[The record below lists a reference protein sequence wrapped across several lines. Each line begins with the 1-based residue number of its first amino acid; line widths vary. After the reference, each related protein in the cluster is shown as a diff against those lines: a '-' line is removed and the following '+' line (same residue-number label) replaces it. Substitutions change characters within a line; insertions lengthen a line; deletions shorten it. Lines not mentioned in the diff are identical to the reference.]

1 MTQGPD
7 KIPDRLRALS
17 SRSDP
22 GEEYSI
28 LPPGYRP
35 GQTKFIIVTGSV
47 ISGLG
52 KGVFSAGLA
61 ALLEERGHR
70 TNLIKMDGYFNEDAG
85 TLSPFRHGEVFVLDD
100 GTECDMDIGTYERF
114 VDKSFSQHNIFTNGR
129 LTRRLNEL
137 ERSGQFSGSDV
148 QFYPHVT
155 GEVIRFVRESSLA
168 NEADITLV
176 EIGGTVGD
184 EEVRPYIS
192 AMSELA
198 YQEGE
203 RNVFFINLAW
213 IIEARHLNEQKS
225 KAAQHG
231 TQMLMQ
237 MGIKPHMLVC
247 RCENPVEPGVLRKLA
262 QRLRLPERNVIDLH
276 SQRSVYQVPDHL
288 AAQDVDR
295 LTLEYFGV
303 GPRERQARFNFTAY
317 LERLGSAGERVVV
330 GLAGKYMGPRDT
342 YASIHSALEHA
353 GCACGVEVE
362 VVDIPTDAIE
372 HAGGRAER
380 VASAAAHLADM
391 DGIIVPGGF
400 GARGWEGKIACITHS
415 RGSGLPMLGICYGF
429 QAAMV
434 EYARSCCDMADA
446 NTTENDANTADPVVC
461 LLPEQY
467 EIEGIGGSM
476 RLGRHEVALLAGS
489 RVAGLYRGLKAHERF
504 RHRYEFNPL
513 YKDTFE
519 EGGMVFSGWAPGQP
533 IIQVAELPDH
543 PFFIGVQ
550 FHPEFTSRPARPN
563 PLFHSFVAAC
573 IRRQRARHGDA
584 DAANPAAEAAG
595 PGSVRAGG
603 GVATA
608 AGGAGGDR
616 GLPRTVDGLPVART
630 VGMRADSGDCS
641 AARTAVRLPATGT
654 AGVDAGG
661 DDCNAPRTA
670 DSPTAAGT
678 ARGRAP
684 VAGANGNGASAG
696 RDAGA
701 LGAGA
706 AHAGSPQG
714 AAASADAAGRGRPA

>member
-1 MTQGPD
+1 MTQ
-7 KIPDRLRALS
+7 IPDRLRALS
-17 SRSDP
+17 GRSDP

-28 LPPGYRP
+28 LPAGYRP

-61 ALLEERGHR
+61 SLLEERGQR

-168 NEADITLV
+168 NGADITLV

-184 EEVRPYIS
+184 EEVRPYVS

-203 RNVFFINLAW
+203 SNVFFINLAW
-213 IIEARHLNEQKS
+213 IIEAPHLNEQKS

-237 MGIKPHMLVC
+237 MGIKPHVLVC
-247 RCENPVEPGVLRKLA
+247 RCENPVAPAVLRKLA
-262 QRLRLPERNVIDLH
+262 QRLRLPERNVIDLRT
-276 SQRSVYQVPDHL
+276 QKSVYQVPDHL
-288 AAQDVDR
+288 ASQDVDK
-295 LTLEYFGV
+295 LALEYFGL
-303 GPRERQARFNFTAY
+303 GMRRRQVRFNFREY
-317 LERLGSAGERVVV
+317 RQRLTGATERVVV

-342 YASIHSALEHA
+342 YASVHSALEHA
-353 GCACGVEVE
+353 GCACGVEVV

-372 HAGGRAER
+372 LADAGAPR
-380 VASAAAHLADM
+380 VVSAAGHLAAM

-400 GARGWEGKIACITHS
+400 GARGWEGKIACITHA
-415 RGSGLPMLGICYGF
+415 RASGLPLLGLCYGF

-446 NTTENDANTADPVVC
+446 NTTENDAATADPVVC

-476 RLGRHEVALLAGS
+476 RLGRHEVSLLEGS
-489 RVAGLYRGLKAHERF
+489 RVAGLYGGLQAQERF

-513 YKDTFE
+513 YRKPFE
-519 EGGMVFSGWAPGQP
+519 DGGMVFSGWAPGQS
-533 IIQVAELPDH
+533 IVQVAELPDH
-543 PFFIGVQ
+543 PYFIGTQ

-563 PLFHSFVAAC
+563 PLFHGFVAAC
-573 IRRQRARHGDA
+573 RAHRRARRG
-584 DAANPAAEAAG
+584 AAG
-595 PGSVRAGG
+595 AGD
-603 GVATA
+603 V
-608 AGGAGGDR
+608 
-616 GLPRTVDGLPVART
+616 V
-630 VGMRADSGDCS
+630 S
-641 AARTAVRLPATGT
+641 AAPGLR
-654 AGVDAGG
+654 
-661 DDCNAPRTA
+661 
-670 DSPTAAGT
+670 
-678 ARGRAP
+678 
-684 VAGANGNGASAG
+684 
-696 RDAGA
+696 
-701 LGAGA
+701 
-706 AHAGSPQG
+706 
-714 AAASADAAGRGRPA
+714 AAGRGKEDAGDAGGTVAARDGANGEGSPKDSAARSERAARGGLHSRTGSMQCR

>member
-1 MTQGPD
+1 MTQ
-7 KIPDRLRALS
+7 IPDRLRTLS

-28 LPPGYRP
+28 LPSGYRP

-61 ALLEERGHR
+61 SLLEEHGHR

-114 VDKSFSQHNIFTNGR
+114 VDKDFSQHNIFTNGR

-168 NEADITLV
+168 NQADITLV

-203 RNVFFINLAW
+203 SNVYFINLAW
-213 IIEARHLNEQKS
+213 IIEALHLNEQKS

-262 QRLRLPERNVIDLH
+262 QRLRLPQSNVIDLH
-276 SQRSVYQVPDHL
+276 SQKSVYQVPLHL
-288 AAQDVDR
+288 ASQRVDE
-295 LTLEYFGV
+295 LALAYFHLP
-303 GPRERQARFNFTAY
+303 PRPTQVRFHFSAY
-317 LERLGSAGERVVV
+317 LKRLNDATERVVV

-342 YASIHSALEHA
+342 YASIHNALEHA
-353 GCACGVEVE
+353 GCACGVKVV
-362 VVDIPTDAIE
+362 VVDIPTDTIE
-372 HAGGRAER
+372 FAEAGAPR
-380 VASAAAHLADM
+380 VASAAQHLASM

-400 GARGWEGKIACITHS
+400 GERGWEGKIACITHA
-415 RGSGLPMLGICYGF
+415 RTSGLPLLGICYGF

-434 EYARSCCDMADA
+434 EYARGCCDMANA
-446 NTTENDANTADPVVC
+446 NSTENDDATSDPVVC

-476 RLGRHEVALLAGS
+476 RLGRHEVSLLEGS
-489 RVAGLYRGLKAHERF
+489 RVAGLYRGLRAHERF

-513 YKDTFE
+513 YRKTLED
-519 EGGMVFSGWAPGQP
+519 GGMVFSGWAPGQS
-533 IIQVAELPDH
+533 IVQIAELPDH
-543 PFFIGVQ
+543 PYFIGAQ

-563 PLFHSFVAAC
+563 PLFHGFVASC
-573 IRRQRARHGDA
+573 IAHRRAHRGQA
-584 DAANPAAEAAG
+584 D
-595 PGSVRAGG
+595 
-603 GVATA
+603 
-608 AGGAGGDR
+608 
-616 GLPRTVDGLPVART
+616 
-630 VGMRADSGDCS
+630 
-641 AARTAVRLPATGT
+641 
-654 AGVDAGG
+654 
-661 DDCNAPRTA
+661 TA
-670 DSPTAAGT
+670 DGGNAAPTFG
-678 ARGRAP
+678 
-684 VAGANGNGASAG
+684 
-696 RDAGA
+696 
-701 LGAGA
+701 GAGA
-706 AHAGSPQG
+706 ADGANG
-714 AAASADAAGRGRPA
+714 AAPGNATGSEQAAIVARAAQPQRSRPA